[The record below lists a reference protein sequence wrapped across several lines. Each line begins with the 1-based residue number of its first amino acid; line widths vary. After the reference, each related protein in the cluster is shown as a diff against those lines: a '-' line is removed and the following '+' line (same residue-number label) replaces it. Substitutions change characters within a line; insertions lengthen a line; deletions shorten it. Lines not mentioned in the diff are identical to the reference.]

1 MRAQQAHLIVLGNE
15 KGGSGKSTTAV
26 HIAVAL
32 AHDGQRVGM
41 IDLDGRQRTAARYLE
56 NRAAFAA
63 KRGLDLVQPE
73 IAVIPDGDGDVAAL
87 SAQLGGWADRDV
99 VVIDTPGRDSAL
111 GRAALMRADTLVTP
125 INDSFVDFDLIGQV
139 DPETFKVVRP
149 SFYAELVWQSRQK
162 RARAD
167 GGTVDWVVLRN
178 RLASL
183 EARNMKRVATA
194 LDELAKRV
202 GFRVVPGLSERVIF
216 RELFPRGLTL
226 LDTAALDDFSI
237 SHVAARLELRA
248 LVAALKLPERTVA
261 AVA

>member
-1 MRAQQAHLIVLGNE
+1 MDAQQAHLIVLGNE

-32 AHDGQRVGM
+32 AHEGLRVG
-41 IDLDGRQRTAARYLE
+41 IVDLDGRQRTSARYLE
-56 NRAAFAA
+56 NRAAFIA
-63 KRGLDLVQPE
+63 KRGLDLPQPD
-73 IAVIPDGDGDVAAL
+73 IAVIGDGEGDVAAL
-87 SAQLGGWADRDV
+87 SAQLDAYADRDV
-99 VVIDTPGRDSAL
+99 IVIDTPGRDSPL
-111 GRAALMRADTLVTP
+111 GRAALVRADTLVTP

-149 SFYAELVWQSRQK
+149 SFYAELVWQSRQR
-162 RARAD
+162 RARTD
-167 GGTVDWVVLRN
+167 GGTVDWIVLRN

-183 EARNMKRVATA
+183 EARNMKRVAGA

-202 GFRVVPGLSERVIF
+202 GFRVTPGLSERVIY

-226 LDTAALDDFSI
+226 LDTSALEDFSV
-237 SHVAARLELRA
+237 SHVAARMELRA
-248 LVAALKLPERTVA
+248 LVAALRLPARTVA

>member
-56 NRAAFAA
+56 NRGAFAA
-63 KRGLDLVQPE
+63 KRGLALVQPE

-87 SAQLGGWADRDV
+87 TTQLADWADRDV
-99 VVIDTPGRDSAL
+99 IVIDTPGRDSAL

-226 LDTAALDDFSI
+226 LDTGALDDFSI